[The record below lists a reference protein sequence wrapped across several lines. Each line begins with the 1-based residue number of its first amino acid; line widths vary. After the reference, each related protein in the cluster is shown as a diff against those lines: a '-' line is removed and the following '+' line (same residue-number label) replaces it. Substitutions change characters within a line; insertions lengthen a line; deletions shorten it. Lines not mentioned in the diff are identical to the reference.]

1 MEAVEGAVAGEYHY
15 PDTFDRSRINI
26 RPCYIDT
33 VAGSVERTTVTKMAA
48 VEEVDVVDVEEEGM
62 VVIMEAMVVMAEV
75 AEEVADGEGH
85 QVVNNYTMSEV
96 WSGLPNNN
104 HIAIFRQRQR
114 RWQ

>member
-1 MEAVEGAVAGEYHY
+1 MEAAEGAVAGEYHY
-15 PDTFDRSRINI
+15 PDTFDRARSNI

-62 VVIMEAMVVMAEV
+62 VVIMEAMVVMVVMAGV

-85 QVVNNYTMSEV
+85 QVVNNYTMT
-96 WSGLPNNN
+96 GPG
-104 HIAIFRQRQR
+104 
-114 RWQ
+114 